1 MISGEGFK
9 LLPVVALL
17 MSFGIAACMREAQ
30 VDADATGG
38 SAMAAASGERAEG
51 SGEHTESRESAE
63 SGEEGGREHGAEEG
77 AEEHDEGGRGGEE
90 SGQYI
95 AGADTWDATR
105 RGARLVLAYIAQ
117 QGAFVGSVE
126 NMTDEVLCAV
136 RVEVHLGG
144 GQELGPTPRTDVP
157 AGSTI
162 DVELATQGAA
172 FEAWTAHPELSTC
185 PGG

>member
-1 MISGEGFK
+1 MTSDEGFR
-9 LLPVVALL
+9 LLPGVALL
-17 MSFGIAACMREAQ
+17 MSFGIAACAREAQ

-38 SAMAAASGERAEG
+38 SAVAAASGERAED
-51 SGEHTESRESAE
+51 SGEHTESSESAE
-63 SGEEGGREHGAEEG
+63 SGEEGGGEHGEGEG
-77 AEEHDEGGRGGEE
+77 ADHEEPSGEGEE
-90 SGQYI
+90 SGEYI
-95 AGADTWDATR
+95 ARADTWDATR
-105 RGARLVLAYIAQ
+105 QGARLVLSYNAQ

-126 NMTDEVLCAV
+126 NTTDQRICAV

-162 DVELATQGAA
+162 DVELATHGAA